1 MSHRT
6 ITIKDMEPLAPFS
19 QGSTEIFLTGRWSSR
34 KPVYVE
40 KTSPCREG
48 CPIGNDI
55 ARAFHHAAKEEY
67 DEALRIYRQDNPLPG
82 VCGRVCYH
90 PCETVC
96 NRKSFDEAI
105 NIRGFERFLA
115 DNGKVDITREMTATR
130 RPETVAVVGSGP
142 AGLSAAYHL
151 ARLGFGVTIFEA
163 LPEPGGMLMYGI
175 PEYRLPREV
184 LRKEIG
190 YIRDLGVKM
199 NTGVRVGKD
208 ITLPDLKKEY
218 NAIFIAVGAHRG
230 MGLGV
235 AGEDSQGVM
244 EGVTYLRTVNLG
256 KKVKLGKKVVVIGGG
271 NTAIDCARTARR
283 WGAKDI
289 TIIYRRS
296 RAEMPALAEDV
307 EGMEREGIKIELL
320 AAPKRLVSENGKLS
334 GIECVRMKLG
344 EPDGSGRPR
353 PLPIEGSEFLLPVDS
368 LIAAIGQAPETDL
381 AYEPGLTWTAQ
392 GTINITRMGAT
403 TMDGVFAGGDGAG
416 TKAYVAEAIASGK
429 VGALA
434 IVSYL
439 TGTDANKEFA
449 AHRIGTASSF
459 SFQHFVDPKTY
470 PSDLTKI
477 VPYEKVNTLCFP
489 HGARRENPGPVG
501 IKGFHEVL
509 GGLDK
514 ATMAAEIYRCFK
526 CGTCTGCDL
535 CFLLCPDLSLVKEK
549 KGYSTRVD
557 YCKGCSIC
565 ATSCPRNII
574 EMREGMEQGS
584 RVSGFE
590 GPGRKASGKNEPEKT
605 SSHGEG
611 EGEAP
616 TVLPGEETA
625 QARRIGGGA

>member
-1 MSHRT
+1 MSHHS
-6 ITIKDMEPLAPFS
+6 ITIKDIEPLAPFS
-19 QGSTEIFLTGRWSSR
+19 QGSTEIFLTGHWSSR

-55 ARAFHHAAKEEY
+55 ARAFHHAAKGEY
-67 DEALRIYRQDNPLPG
+67 DEALRVYRQDNPLPG

-90 PCETVC
+90 PCETAC

-115 DNGKVDITREMTATR
+115 DHGKVDITREMTTNKR
-130 RPETVAVVGSGP
+130 TEKIAVVGSGP
-142 AGLSAAYHL
+142 GGLSAAYHL

-175 PEYRLPREV
+175 PEYRLPKEV

-190 YIRDLGVKM
+190 YIRELGVEMK
-199 NTGVRVGKD
+199 TGIRVGKD
-208 ITLPDLKKEY
+208 VTLPDLKKEY
-218 NAIFIAVGAHRG
+218 NAIFIAVGAHKG
-230 MGLGV
+230 KGLGV
-235 AGEDSQGVM
+235 SGDDSPGVM
-244 EGVTYLRTVNLG
+244 DGISYLREINLG
-256 KKVKLGKKVVVIGGG
+256 KKIKLGKKVAVIGGG

-283 WGAKDI
+283 LGAKDI

-296 RAEMPALAEDV
+296 MAEMPALAEDV

-320 AAPKRLVSENGKLS
+320 AAPMRLLSENGKLS

-344 EPDGSGRPR
+344 EPDASGRPR
-353 PLPIEGSEFLLPVDS
+353 PLPIEGSEFLVPIDS

-381 AYEPGLTWTAQ
+381 AYEPELSWTTQ
-392 GTINITRMGAT
+392 GMIDITRMGVT
-403 TMDGVFAGGDGAG
+403 TMDGVFAGGDSAG
-416 TKAYVAEAIASGK
+416 TKAYVADAIASGK
-429 VGALA
+429 VAVLA
-434 IVSYL
+434 IICYL

-449 AHRIGTASSF
+449 GHRIGSASSF
-459 SFQHFVDPKTY
+459 SFQHFIDPKTY

-489 HGARRENPGPVG
+489 HGARRENPDTVS
-501 IKGFHEVL
+501 IKGFQEVL

-514 ATMAAEIYRCFK
+514 AMMAAEIYRCFK

-549 KGYSTRVD
+549 EGYSVRVD

-565 ATSCPRNII
+565 AASCPRNVI
-574 EMREGMEQGS
+574 E
-584 RVSGFE
+584 
-590 GPGRKASGKNEPEKT
+590 
-605 SSHGEG
+605 
-611 EGEAP
+611 
-616 TVLPGEETA
+616 
-625 QARRIGGGA
+625 IGGGV

>member
-1 MSHRT
+1 MSHHS
-6 ITIKDMEPLAPFS
+6 ITIKDIEPLAPFS
-19 QGSTEIFLTGRWSSR
+19 QGSTEIFLTGHWSSR

-55 ARAFHHAAKEEY
+55 ARAFHHAAKGEY

-90 PCETVC
+90 PCETAC

-105 NIRGFERFLA
+105 NIRGFERFIA
-115 DNGKVDITREMTATR
+115 DNGKVDITREMTANK
-130 RPETVAVVGSGP
+130 RPETIAVVGSGP

-151 ARLGFGVTIFEA
+151 TRLGFGVTIFEA

-190 YIRDLGVKM
+190 YIRDLGVEMK
-199 NTGVRVGKD
+199 TGVRVGKD
-208 ITLPDLKKEY
+208 VTLPDLKKEY
-218 NAIFIAVGAHRG
+218 NAIFIAVGAHKG

-235 AGEDSQGVM
+235 EGEDSPGVM
-244 EGVTYLRTVNLG
+244 EGITYLRTINLG
-256 KKVKLGKKVVVIGGG
+256 KRVKLGKKVVVIGGG

-283 WGAKDI
+283 WGAKDT

-344 EPDGSGRPR
+344 EPDASGRPR
-353 PLPIEGSEFLLPVDS
+353 PLPIEGSEFLVPVDTV
-368 LIAAIGQAPETDL
+368 IAAIGQAPEKDL
-381 AYEPGLTWTAQ
+381 AYEPGLSWTTN
-392 GTINITRMGAT
+392 GMIDISAT
-403 TMDGVFAGGDGAG
+403 EATSMDGVFAGGDCAG
-416 TKAYVAEAIASGK
+416 TKAYVADAIASGK
-429 VGALA
+429 VAALA

-439 TGTDANKEFA
+439 NGTDANKEFA
-449 AHRIGTASSF
+449 KHQIGSVSSF
-459 SFQHFVDPKTY
+459 SFQHFVEPKTY
-470 PSDLTKI
+470 PADLTKI
-477 VPYEKVNTLCFP
+477 VPYEKINTLCFP
-489 HGARRENPGPVG
+489 HGTRRANPDLPVN
-501 IKGFHEVL
+501 GFQEVL

-549 KGYSTRVD
+549 KGYSVRVD
-557 YCKGCSIC
+557 YCKGCSTC
-565 ATSCPRNII
+565 ATSCPRNVI
-574 EMREGMEQGS
+574 E
-584 RVSGFE
+584 
-590 GPGRKASGKNEPEKT
+590 
-605 SSHGEG
+605 
-611 EGEAP
+611 
-616 TVLPGEETA
+616 
-625 QARRIGGGA
+625 IGGGI

>member
-1 MSHRT
+1 MSHHS
-6 ITIKDMEPLAPFS
+6 IPIKDIEPLAPFS
-19 QGSTEIFLTGRWSSR
+19 QGSTEIFLTGHWSSR

-55 ARAFHHAAKEEY
+55 ARAFHHAAKGEY

-90 PCETVC
+90 PCETAC

-115 DNGKVDITREMTATR
+115 DHGKVDITREMTDNK
-130 RPETVAVVGSGP
+130 RPETIAIVGSGP
-142 AGLSAAYHL
+142 AGLSAAHHL

-175 PEYRLPREV
+175 PEYRLPKEV

-190 YIRDLGVKM
+190 YIRDLGVEMK
-199 NTGVRVGKD
+199 TGIRVGKD
-208 ITLPDLKKEY
+208 ITFPDLKKEY
-218 NAIFIAVGAHRG
+218 NAIFIAVGAHKG
-230 MGLGV
+230 MGLGI
-235 AGEDSQGVM
+235 AGDDSSGVM
-244 EGVTYLRTVNLG
+244 EGITYLQEINLG
-256 KKVKLGKKVVVIGGG
+256 KKVKLGKKVAVIGGG

-283 WGAKDI
+283 LGAKDI

-296 RAEMPALAEDV
+296 RAEMPALAEDM

-320 AAPKRLVSENGKLS
+320 AAPKRLLSENGKLS

-344 EPDGSGRPR
+344 KPDSSGRPR
-353 PLPIEGSEFLLPVDS
+353 PLPIEGSEFLVPVDS

-381 AYEPGLTWTAQ
+381 VNEPGLSWTTQ
-392 GTINITRMGAT
+392 GMIDITGMGAT

-416 TKAYVAEAIASGK
+416 TKAYVADAIASGK
-429 VGALA
+429 IAALA
-434 IVSYL
+434 IVCYL
-439 TGTDANKEFA
+439 NGTDVNKEFA
-449 AHRIGTASSF
+449 EHRIGAASSF

-477 VPYEKVNTLCFP
+477 VTYEKVNTLCFP
-489 HGARRENPGPVG
+489 HGARRENPDSVG
-501 IKGFHEVL
+501 IKGFQEVL

-549 KGYSTRVD
+549 KGYSVRVD
-557 YCKGCSIC
+557 YCKGCGIC
-565 ATSCPRNII
+565 ATSCPRNVI
-574 EMREGMEQGS
+574 EVGGS
-584 RVSGFE
+584 V
-590 GPGRKASGKNEPEKT
+590 
-605 SSHGEG
+605 
-611 EGEAP
+611 
-616 TVLPGEETA
+616 
-625 QARRIGGGA
+625 

>member
-1 MSHRT
+1 MSHHS
-6 ITIKDMEPLAPFS
+6 ITIKDIEPLAPFS
-19 QGSTEIFLTGRWSSR
+19 QGSTEVFLTGHWSSR

-55 ARAFHHAAKEEY
+55 ARAFHHAAKGEY
-67 DEALRIYRQDNPLPG
+67 DEALSIYRQDNPLPG

-90 PCETVC
+90 PCDTAC

-115 DNGKVDITREMTATR
+115 DHGKVDIEREKPIR
-130 RPETVAVVGSGP
+130 QRKEKVAIIGSGP

-190 YIRDLGVKM
+190 YIRGLGVEMK
-199 NTGVRVGKD
+199 TGIRVGKD
-208 ITLPDLKKEY
+208 VTLPDVKKEY
-218 NAIFIAVGAHRG
+218 NAIFIAVGAHKG
-230 MGLGV
+230 MGLGI
-235 AGEDSQGVM
+235 AGEDSPGVM
-244 EGVTYLRTVNLG
+244 EGITYLRTINLG
-256 KKVKLGKKVVVIGGG
+256 KKVKLGKKVGVIGGG
-271 NTAIDCARTARR
+271 STAIDCARTARR
-283 WGAKDI
+283 LGAKDI

-307 EGMEREGIKIELL
+307 EGMEREGIKVELL
-320 AAPKRLVSENGKLS
+320 AAPIRLLSENGKLS

-344 EPDGSGRPR
+344 EPDASGRPR
-353 PLPIEGSEFLLPVDS
+353 PLPIEGSEFLVPVDS

-381 AYEPGLTWTAQ
+381 AYEPGLSWTTH
-392 GTINITRMGAT
+392 GMIDITRMGVT
-403 TMDGVFAGGDGAG
+403 TMDGVFAGGDGTG
-416 TKAYVAEAIASGK
+416 TKAYVADAIASGK
-429 VGALA
+429 IAALA
-434 IVSYL
+434 IVCYL
-439 TGTDANKEFA
+439 NGTDVNKEFA
-449 AHRIGTASSF
+449 EHRIGAASSF
-459 SFQHFVDPKTY
+459 SFQHFIDPKTY
-470 PSDLTKI
+470 PSDLRKI

-489 HGARRENPGPVG
+489 HGARRENPDTVS
-501 IKGFHEVL
+501 IKGFQEVL

-514 ATMAAEIYRCFK
+514 AMMAAEIYRCFK

-549 KGYSTRVD
+549 KGYSVRVD

-565 ATSCPRNII
+565 AASCPRNVI
-574 EMREGMEQGS
+574 E
-584 RVSGFE
+584 
-590 GPGRKASGKNEPEKT
+590 
-605 SSHGEG
+605 
-611 EGEAP
+611 
-616 TVLPGEETA
+616 
-625 QARRIGGGA
+625 IGGGI